1 MHNCEWMHVLQRRE
15 RVLRRAASVMA
26 MASLASCNSTP
37 PQAEDPRSHVAPVPQ
52 IAAGRTEGA
61 IYGAGHGLVLFEDN
75 KARHPGDL
83 LTIELQEST
92 SASKTAK
99 TSASKNQQTEVDPPI
114 VFGRPVTVNGTPILE
129 TNLRAS
135 RDSSGEGDSSQSN
148 RLVGNITVTVVE
160 RLPNG
165 NLVVYGEKRLTLN
178 QGDETIRISG
188 IVRPADIS
196 TGNVVPSYKLA
207 DANISYNGRGFVA
220 ASNQMG
226 WLARF
231 FNSGWAPY

>member
-99 TSASKNQQTEVDPPI
+99 TSASKNQQTDRIWGLRQGARDYV
-114 VFGRPVTVNGTPILE
+114 VKPVKADELLE
-129 TNLRAS
+129 K
-135 RDSSGEGDSSQSN
+135 
-148 RLVGNITVTVVE
+148 I
-160 RLPNG
+160 
-165 NLVVYGEKRLTLN
+165 
-178 QGDETIRISG
+178 
-188 IVRPADIS
+188 
-196 TGNVVPSYKLA
+196 
-207 DANISYNGRGFVA
+207 A
-220 ASNQMG
+220 A
-226 WLARF
+226 
-231 FNSGWAPY
+231 FN

>member
-1 MHNCEWMHVLQRRE
+1 MITMHNCEWMHVLQRRE

-99 TSASKNQQTEVDPPI
+99 TSASKNQQTEVDL
-114 VFGRPVTVNGTPILE
+114 GRLE
-129 TNLRAS
+129 ALSTRG
-135 RDSSGEGDSSQSN
+135 RDGATTAPRLHGDQS
-148 RLVGNITVTVVE
+148 VAI
-160 RLPNG
+160 
-165 NLVVYGEKRLTLN
+165 
-178 QGDETIRISG
+178 
-188 IVRPADIS
+188 
-196 TGNVVPSYKLA
+196 
-207 DANISYNGRGFVA
+207 DA
-220 ASNQMG
+220 QD
-226 WLARF
+226 LARDPAGLF
-231 FNSGWAPY
+231 RTQPRDDG